1 MAIWRLLG
9 RLPQGKTREEIQS
22 QSIDGWNPWRFDWAP
37 IDEHA
42 IVVPDPRNS
51 SRSCHVKVG
60 ESGPEGSAVKFA
72 PLSLDDVWWF
82 YVPATQG
89 EQGAFE
95 ASEPRYEGFWR
106 RRIDEESEL
115 PWPVQVE
122 HWPARAAFFAS
133 LWSIEAIAERIAYRG
148 YSRCRVC
155 GCQNGSESLRLG
167 QWEWPAGFRHYVEEH
182 QVRPSGEFVT
192 FIMGRKD

>member
-22 QSIDGWNPWRFDWAP
+22 QSIDGWNPWRFDWSP

-82 YVPATQG
+82 YVPILLQSKGRANG
-89 EQGAFE
+89 
-95 ASEPRYEGFWR
+95 SRSD
-106 RRIDEESEL
+106 IDES
-115 PWPVQVE
+115 
-122 HWPARAAFFAS
+122 FF
-133 LWSIEAIAERIAYRG
+133 RQR
-148 YSRCRVC
+148 
-155 GCQNGSESLRLG
+155 
-167 QWEWPAGFRHYVEEH
+167 
-182 QVRPSGEFVT
+182 RPTAWGGLALV
-192 FIMGRKD
+192 

>member
-22 QSIDGWNPWRFDWAP
+22 QSIDGWNPWRFDWSP

-51 SRSCHVKVG
+51 PRSCHVKVAD
-60 ESGPEGSAVKFA
+60 SGPQGSAVKFA
-72 PLSLDDVWWF
+72 ALSLDDVWWF
-82 YVPATQG
+82 YIPATQG

-106 RRIDEESEL
+106 TRIDEESEL
-115 PWPVQVE
+115 PWPAQAE
-122 HWPARAAFFAS
+122 HWPARAAFLAS
-133 LWSIEAIAERIAYRG
+133 LSSIEAIAERIAYRG
-148 YSRCRVC
+148 YSKCRVC
-155 GCQNGSESLRLG
+155 GCQNGYESLRLG

>member
-22 QSIDGWNPWRFDWAP
+22 QSIDGWNPWRFDWSP
-37 IDEHA
+37 TDEHA

-51 SRSCHVKVG
+51 SRFCHVKVA
-60 ESGPEGSAVKFA
+60 ESGLAGSAVKFA
-72 PLSLDDVWWF
+72 ALLLDDVWWF
-82 YVPATQG
+82 YVPATLG

-106 RRIDEESEL
+106 TRIDEESEL
-115 PWPVQVE
+115 PWPAKVE
-122 HWPARAAFFAS
+122 HWPARAAFLAS
-133 LWSIEAIAERIAYRG
+133 LSSIEAVAERIAYRG
-148 YSRCRVC
+148 YSKCRVC
-155 GCQNGSESLRLG
+155 GCQNGFESLLLG

-192 FIMGRKD
+192 LIMGRKD

>member
-22 QSIDGWNPWRFDWAP
+22 QSIDGWNPWRFEWS
-37 IDEHA
+37 IDEHV

-51 SRSCHVKVG
+51 SRSCHVNVG
-60 ESGPEGSAVKFA
+60 ESGPEESAVKFA
-72 PLSLDDVWWF
+72 PLLLDDVWWF

-89 EQGAFE
+89 EQGTFE

-106 RRIDEESEL
+106 TRIDEESEL
-115 PWPVQVE
+115 PWPALVE
-122 HWPARAAFFAS
+122 HWPARADFLTS
-133 LWSIEAIAERIAYRG
+133 LSSIEAIAERIAYRG
-148 YSRCRVC
+148 YSKCRVC
-155 GCQNGSESLRLG
+155 GCRNGFESLRLG

-182 QVRPSGEFVT
+182 QIRPSREFVT
-192 FIMGRKD
+192 FITGSKD